1 MAMKIKQEIIE
12 EEVAEVPRVSVKQEV
27 VEDGGFWMAH
37 GEGATVPNH
46 VEHNNWNQN
55 LTQHTPTN
63 LLIPKKES
71 SCPNL
76 IAVLSGKAP
85 REPRTKTSPVF
96 KSPKPYTRKQPKNKS
111 ETRISEEQIMIHI
124 RNVYEME
131 FHNFMFYAYR
141 SFYGYQQHIPF
152 PLPPNV
158 HPSWL

>member
-1 MAMKIKQEIIE
+1 MTMKIKQEIIE

-27 VEDGGFWMAH
+27 VEDGEFWMEH
-37 GEGATVPNH
+37 GEGVTVPNH
-46 VEHNNWNQN
+46 VEQNNWNQN
-55 LTQHTPTN
+55 PHTPTN
-63 LLIPKKES
+63 LSIVKQES

-76 IAVLSGKAP
+76 MAILSGKAP
-85 REPRTKTSPVF
+85 RKPTTPVF
-96 KSPKPYTRKQPKNKS
+96 KSPKPYTRKQPKVKS
-111 ETRISEEQIMIHI
+111 EIKISEEQIMSHI

-141 SFYGYQQHIPF
+141 SFYGRQNMPF